1 MSQSRAILVTGGAG
15 YIGAHCCKALSE
27 AGYIPVCFDNLS
39 TGHRGFV
46 KWGPL
51 VVGDVSDT
59 QRVADAIATHEVAAV
74 MHFAAFSQVGES
86 VGDPQKYYVNNLGGT
101 LSLLKAMLER
111 GCTKL
116 VFSSTGAVYGDA
128 GRDPIA
134 EGAAGAP
141 VNPYGTSKWMIEQV
155 LKDYR
160 SAYRLNSF
168 CLRYFNACGADPS
181 GTIGE
186 FRDPETH
193 LIPRAM
199 MALQGHVGDFAIFGD
214 DFDTPD
220 GTAIRDY
227 IHVVDLAAAHLLAL
241 NALLEGSPGGSF
253 NLGTGSGYSVRQVLT
268 VVERETGLKMPLVTK
283 ARRAGDPPILVAD
296 PSAARGNLGFVPIC
310 SDIATIVKSAWAWHQ
325 SAHPKEQRV

>member
-86 VGDPQKYYVNNLGGT
+86 VGDPQKYYVNNLCGT

-128 GRDPIA
+128 GRDPIS
-134 EGAAGAP
+134 ERAAGAT

-181 GTIGE
+181 GMIGE

-199 MALQGHVGDFAIFGD
+199 MALQGHVGGFAIFGD

-227 IHVVDLAAAHLLAL
+227 IHVVDLAAAH
-241 NALLEGSPGGSF
+241 
-253 NLGTGSGYSVRQVLT
+253 
-268 VVERETGLKMPLVTK
+268 
-283 ARRAGDPPILVAD
+283 
-296 PSAARGNLGFVPIC
+296 
-310 SDIATIVKSAWAWHQ
+310 
-325 SAHPKEQRV
+325 